1 MTPERWREVERIF
14 QAALDREVSER
25 SAFLAH
31 ACAGDAE
38 LRRGVESLLDAH
50 RPDDRFL
57 ESGALNK
64 AARTLAE
71 EAARPARGQ
80 RLASYELMEP
90 IGAGGMGEVWRAL
103 DLALGR
109 HVAIK
114 VLSSQYCRDPDR
126 LRRFEQEA
134 RAAGM
139 LNHPNVLAIYAVGKH
154 EGSPY
159 LVTELLEGGTVRQ
172 RLASGPVPE
181 GRAIEYGDQ
190 IVQGLAAA
198 HEKGIVHRD
207 LKPENVFIT
216 SDGRVKILDFG
227 LAKLTQ
233 SGPEHQALTQTA
245 SGIALGTP
253 AYMSPEQ
260 VRGQSADHRSDIFAV
275 GAVLYEMLAGKRPF
289 LGETNAEVMTAILKQ
304 EPPPILGVSPQVDQ
318 IVRHCLEKEPA
329 HRYQSARDLAFQLR
343 LVRHPSSPT
352 PAPLVTGTPRRRVAS
367 TIGGVVLLAATAAL
381 TWWLT
386 RPAPPTPA
394 PSFTRLTSDSGLTT
408 DPAFSPDGKLV
419 AYASDRG
426 GGGNLDIWRQQ
437 LATGEAVRL
446 TSDPAD
452 ESEPTFSP
460 DASRIAFRSERD
472 GGGIYVVSAFGGEP
486 RLVARHGRRP
496 RFSPDGTRIAYWVAT
511 GTVWYVGQVF
521 TISTTGGAPAPFQP
535 EFASA
540 LYPIWSAD
548 GTKLLFNGARDQK
561 DLPTDAMDWWLAP
574 ANGGPAVRTGALD
587 ILRRQRISYGRQQSS
602 SLIAPADWIGDD
614 VFFSGWSDESTNLW
628 RISLSQ
634 ETGKADDFAQK
645 LTAGTSI
652 EAKPSVLPGG
662 RVAFASLTDAI
673 NIWSLPIAA
682 NSGQVTGGAQ
692 QVTSSA
698 FDARTSVS
706 ADGKKLAFISTRL
719 GNPDVWMKDL
729 ESGKETALTATPAR
743 EEEAEITADGTRIS
757 YTVSEGSR
765 WTLYQIA
772 TTGGP
777 PEQICDDCGRPWDW
791 SPDGRRILY
800 LIVEGLRQAH
810 TALGLFDVATR
821 QKSDYLVDPEF
832 SVARARFSPD
842 GRWISFMAFNA
853 AGSHIVAVPFQSHAP
868 PRKVQWVSITEH
880 GPIAQDKPRWSPDG
894 NLLYY
899 TSEVDGFRCIW
910 ARRLDPETK
919 RPLGQPL
926 EVYHSHSVRRSL
938 MNAGIPLF
946 QELSVTADKLFFNLG
961 ETTGNIWMAEW
972 KP

>member
-1 MTPERWREVERIF
+1 MTPERWRNVERIF
-14 QAALDREVSER
+14 QAALDREASER
-25 SAFLAH
+25 SAFLDD

-38 LRRGVESLLDAH
+38 LRREVESLLAH
-50 RPDDRFL
+50 RPDDRSW
-57 ESGALNK
+57 ESGALK
-64 AARTLAE
+64 EAARTLAD
-71 EAARPARGQ
+71 EAPQAARGQ
-80 RLASYELMEP
+80 RLGSYELIER

-103 DLALGR
+103 DPALGR

-114 VLSSQYCRDPDR
+114 VLSSQFSRDPDR

-139 LNHPNVLAIYAVGKH
+139 LNHPNVLAIYAIGRQ
-154 EGSPY
+154 EESPY
-159 LVTELLEGGTVRQ
+159 LVTELLEGATLRQ
-172 RLASGPVPE
+172 RLASGAIPE
-181 GRAIEYGDQ
+181 GQAIQYGDQ

-207 LKPENVFIT
+207 LKPENIFIT
-216 SDGRVKILDFG
+216 GDGRVKILDFG

-233 SGPEHQALTQTA
+233 LGPELDVPTRTA

-260 VRGQSADHRSDIFAV
+260 VRGQRADHRSDIFAV
-275 GAVLYEMLAGKRPF
+275 GGVLYEMLSGRRAF
-289 LGETNAEVMTAILKQ
+289 LGETSAETMTAILNQ
-304 EPPPILGVSPQVDQ
+304 EPLPIACVSPQVDQ

-352 PAPLVTGTPRRRVAS
+352 PAPLSMSTPQRRVALP
-367 TIGGVVLLAATAAL
+367 IVGLILLAATAAL

-386 RPAPPTPA
+386 RPAPA

-426 GGGNLDIWRQQ
+426 GAGNLDIWRQQ

-460 DASRIAFRSERD
+460 DGSRIAFRSERD

-496 RFSPDGTRIAYWVAT
+496 RFSPDGTRIAYWVRIGA
-511 GTVWYVGQVF
+511 WYVGQVF
-521 TISTTGGAPAPFQP
+521 IVSAAGGSPTRFQP

-540 LYPIWSAD
+540 LNPIWSAD
-548 GTKLLFNGARDQK
+548 GRRLLFNGARDTK
-561 DLPTDAMDWWLAP
+561 DLPADAFDWWVAP
-574 ANGGPAVRTGALD
+574 SSSGPAEQTGALD
-587 ILRRQRISYGRQQSS
+587 ILRRQRIREGRQFFS
-602 SLIAPADWIGDD
+602 SLIAPADWIGDE
-614 VFFSGWSDESTNLW
+614 VFFSGGSDENTNLW
-628 RISLSQ
+628 RLSLSQ
-634 ETGKADDFAQK
+634 ETGKAEGSAQK

-662 RVAFASLTDAI
+662 RVAFASLINAV
-673 NIWSLPIAA
+673 NIWSLPITA
-682 NSGQVTGGAQ
+682 NSGKVAGGSQ
-692 QVTSSA
+692 QVTNSA

-706 ADGKKLAFISTRL
+706 ADGKKLVFISTRL
-719 GNPDVWMKDL
+719 GNPDVWMRDL
-729 ESGKETALTATPAR
+729 ESAKETALTATPAR
-743 EEEAEITADGTRIS
+743 EEEAEITADGTRVFYSVI
-757 YTVSEGSR
+757 EGSR
-765 WTLYQIA
+765 GLVYQIP
-772 TTGGP
+772 TSGGP

-791 SPDGRRILY
+791 SPDRRKILY
-800 LIVEGLRQAH
+800 LILEGAKQAH

-821 QKSDYLVDPEF
+821 QTSDYLVDPEF

-853 AGSHIVAVPFQSHAP
+853 AGSHIVVVPFQSPA
-868 PRKVQWVSITEH
+868 PRKDQWRSITEPR
-880 GPIAQDKPRWSPDG
+880 PIPQDKPRWSPDG

-899 TSEVDGFRCIW
+899 LSEVDGFQCIW
-910 ARRLDPETK
+910 AQRLDPETK
-919 RPLGQPL
+919 RPVGQPL
-926 EVYHSHSVRRSL
+926 EISHWHSARRSL
-938 MNAGIPLF
+938 MNVQVPLF
-946 QELSVTADKLFFNLG
+946 QELSVTADKLFFNVG